1 MPVLRFLASP
11 LWAGSRAFQAIAL
24 VVLAVVQIVSAQLTD
39 FLHVGQ
45 SVQMRSAATTHPLV
59 PWGYAFAIW
68 AAIYLWSVISAVW
81 QLGEKH
87 RDDPALKAVGWNMAG
102 MFLVNSLWQVWVP
115 LHGFDW
121 ISVGLVGGALLLGLG
136 GLLRLRELGEVSS
149 EDTGFVFAPMA
160 LMTGWLTAAAFV
172 NFTSVLVAQH
182 YALNPVN
189 ANVSMGFLVALLAF
203 GALMVWLTD
212 SLSYSLGLMW
222 AVFWTMM
229 ANIYRDHDL
238 GLATVSLA
246 GLFVIAIVCAW
257 TMYEH
262 GHSMRSSAARAP
274 RMGSGGQSALPK
286 PRLRR

>member
-1 MPVLRFLASP
+1 MPVPRFLSASR
-11 LWAGSRAFQAIAL
+11 SFQAIAL
-24 VVLAVVQIVSAQLTD
+24 VVLAVAQIVSAQLTQW
-39 FLHVGQ
+39 LHVGQ
-45 SVQMRSAATTHPLV
+45 SVQLRSAATTHPLV

-68 AAIYLWSVISAVW
+68 AAIYTWSLISAIW

-102 MFLVNSLWQVWVP
+102 MFLINSLWQVWVP

-121 ISVGLVGGALLLGLG
+121 ISVALVGVALLLGLS
-136 GLLRLRELGEVSS
+136 GLLRLRELGKVSG

-172 NFTSVLVAQH
+172 NFTSALVAQH
-182 YALNPVN
+182 YVLDPVN

-229 ANIYRDHDL
+229 AAIYRDHDM
-238 GLATVSLA
+238 GMATVSFA
-246 GLFVIAIVCAW
+246 GLIIVAGVCAW
-257 TMYEH
+257 TLYEH
-262 GHSMRSSAARAP
+262 RHFSAQAPHGSSH
-274 RMGSGGQSALPK
+274 
-286 PRLRR
+286 